1 MLLLREMFDTLREY
15 YEHRPVQEWW
25 PDDPLE
31 VIFGAVLVPGT
42 KWANVAPVLAE
53 FKAAGLLDF
62 QRLLEMGIEELQERI
77 RPVGF
82 QPRKAKTLRGLLEML
97 QEECGGNLAVYFQRD
112 TEAIRSQLLRL
123 FGIGEATADNIL
135 LYAGNRG
142 IYSVDKLTRRILLR
156 HGLIGTRTKDPEIQR
171 MIADAFSGDADLFSD
186 FQALFVRIGRDFCEK
201 SNPKCLECPLRSFL
215 PEGGPR
221 ECRFES
227 AAEPA
232 LRQRKPAASRSRNA
246 SPRPTGGL
254 VEPTAPAE
262 PAATAGP
269 KPIPADVVLSDL
281 ERKVLEL
288 VQGNSTPIDT
298 VIQES
303 DFPTG
308 QVLATLAA
316 LEMRRLIRR
325 REGNNVARC

>member
-62 QRLLEMGIEELQERI
+62 RRLLEMGTEELQERI

-82 QPRKAKTLRGLLEML
+82 QPRKAKTLKGLLEML

-112 TEAIRSQLLRL
+112 TEAIRSQLLQL

-171 MIADAFSGDADLFSD
+171 MLADAFSGDADLFSD

-227 AAEPA
+227 VAEPA
-232 LRQRKPAASRSRNA
+232 LRQRQPAASCSTTISSRPLA
-246 SPRPTGGL
+246 
-254 VEPTAPAE
+254 EPTQPTEPIE
-262 PAATAGP
+262 PAGLR
-269 KPIPADVVLSDL
+269 PIPEDVVLSDL
-281 ERKVLEL
+281 ERKVLEQ
-288 VQGNSTPIDT
+288 VRGNPTPIDT

-303 DFPTG
+303 GFPTG